1 VDDNQQGGVQ
11 WFSLKLALMVF
22 LIACDLGLNSSLEC
36 DEYNNS
42 IDLQFIM
49 FGYAVDTI
57 SRQNI
62 MPKYT
67 VASPVGAVSPLAC
80 GSVHLVVQITLF
92 LTLFLLLCDT
102 FLFQVGLLGVLFA
115 HFRAVLILQPIYVV
129 YTLLLDGY
137 RIVSPMSPL

>member
-1 VDDNQQGGVQ
+1 MLCLVV
-11 WFSLKLALMVF
+11 
-22 LIACDLGLNSSLEC
+22 
-36 DEYNNS
+36 
-42 IDLQFIM
+42 
-49 FGYAVDTI
+49 
-57 SRQNI
+57 
-62 MPKYT
+62 
-67 VASPVGAVSPLAC
+67 C

-137 RIVSPMSPL
+137 RIVSPRAPSPSLSDALITSQERLKMPSPLPLLLCCVELPDEAWPRAQGPVPGLVLPAARHRPQARYVHMAHFTTLGIVLD

>member
-1 VDDNQQGGVQ
+1 
-11 WFSLKLALMVF
+11 
-22 LIACDLGLNSSLEC
+22 
-36 DEYNNS
+36 
-42 IDLQFIM
+42 
-49 FGYAVDTI
+49 
-57 SRQNI
+57 

-67 VASPVGAVSPLAC
+67 GASPVGAVSPC
-80 GSVHLVVQITLF
+80 GGSVHLVVQITLF

-137 RIVSPMSPL
+137 RIVSPMLPL